1 MQIPRLQ
8 LNWKWLAAEVF
19 VVFFGLLA
27 ALQVDEWRENR
38 ERTEAETRYL
48 IRLENELSEFLTE
61 QQKFLALL
69 NRNHAAVKRV
79 SDSLI
84 AGKIPAGKEAEFET
98 GLIYVAMLPSM
109 NLPRTTYDELI
120 ASSTL
125 ARLNS
130 EPLKQALSKLYA
142 THEYSEKNFSWWRIG
157 VISLERDLAPFVAY
171 RSINREGDDFG
182 VIHAEPT
189 RAASYSFERL
199 SSSALIKNG
208 FYWAS
213 DTHSDWVGQFRKVS
227 DLATEALAAVRAEL
241 RER

>member
-109 NLPRTTYDELI
+109 NLPRTTYD
-120 ASSTL
+120 
-125 ARLNS
+125 
-130 EPLKQALSKLYA
+130 
-142 THEYSEKNFSWWRIG
+142 
-157 VISLERDLAPFVAY
+157 
-171 RSINREGDDFG
+171 
-182 VIHAEPT
+182 
-189 RAASYSFERL
+189 
-199 SSSALIKNG
+199 
-208 FYWAS
+208 
-213 DTHSDWVGQFRKVS
+213 
-227 DLATEALAAVRAEL
+227 
-241 RER
+241 